1 MESSLIIWEQLLLL
15 NALTVQQEDTAH
27 QALMTQCMMVIFA
40 LEDLIALKA
49 LELLLLTVRQ
59 ARIQKKK
66 EL

>member
-1 MESSLIIWEQLLLL
+1 M
-15 NALTVQQEDTAH
+15 NALTAQQEDTAH
-27 QALMTQCMMVIFA
+27 QALMTQCMMAIFA

-49 LELLLLTVRQ
+49 LELLLLTAQQ